1 MIIFAIDPGF
11 KQSGYVDWDGQ
22 AVLEKNIID
31 NELLLKFLRKH
42 LNNAVPKRTL
52 VIEQIKS
59 YGMSVGQTT
68 FDTVFWS
75 GCFWEA
81 YKGEKHLIPRI
92 EVKKHICNDGRA
104 KDGNI
109 IQALADR
116 FAYGV
121 RNRGKGIKSDKGFF
135 YGFHDDIWQ
144 AMGLAVTFY
153 DQNENREDKK

>member
-1 MIIFAIDPGF
+1 MTIVFAIDPGF
-11 KQSGYVDWDGQ
+11 EQSGYVVWNG
-22 AVLEKNIID
+22 EIIIAKDIVD
-31 NELLLKFLRKH
+31 NNLLLKMIRGDTQHKS
-42 LNNAVPKRTL
+42 VL

-92 EVKKHICNDGRA
+92 EVKKYICNDGRA

-109 IQALADR
+109 IQALVDR

-121 RNRGKGIKSDKGFF
+121 RNKGKGLKKEPGFF
-135 YGFHDDIWQ
+135 YGFHNDIWQ

-153 DQNENREDKK
+153 DQNKNREV